1 MNVKLAASVL
11 LTGLMCVTASNPL
24 ALRASEPGSLDDK
37 LLDDS
42 PERLGGGV
50 DADLFREGPEAAP
63 PSPGAA
69 EESLES
75 RLERELGHAATSE
88 GAHPLLAIAR
98 QMRDVQTR
106 LARQAA
112 DGQTTAL
119 QEQIVA
125 QLDMLLEEAR
135 QQAAASAEGA
145 RQAPPAAEQQADAQ
159 PGDETGGDGDP
170 QQAPAREA
178 TDEPGEAETVEERPE
193 RRRTMQAMEALWN
206 RLPERQRE
214 QLLQLAPEQFLPKY
228 ELQIEQYF
236 RRLAEE

>member
-1 MNVKLAASVL
+1 MNVKLAASAL
-11 LTGLMCVTASNPL
+11 LTSLMCVTAGSPL
-24 ALRASEPGSLDDK
+24 ALRASEPGSLDEQ
-37 LLDDS
+37 LLGDS
-42 PERLGGGV
+42 EARSAGGV
-50 DADLFREGPEAAP
+50 DADLFRD
-63 PSPGAA
+63 AA
-69 EESLES
+69 EEPFQT

-88 GAHPLLAIAR
+88 EAHPLLAIAR

-135 QQAAASAEGA
+135 KQAAASAEGA
-145 RQAPPAAEQQADAQ
+145 RQAPPADEQEAGAQ
-159 PGDETGGDGDP
+159 PGDEAGGEGDP
-170 QQAPAREA
+170 QRAPAREA
-178 TDEPGEAETVEERPE
+178 TDEPGEAEAVEERPGP
-193 RRRTMQAMEALWN
+193 RRTMEAMETLWN
-206 RLPERQRE
+206 RLPQRQRE